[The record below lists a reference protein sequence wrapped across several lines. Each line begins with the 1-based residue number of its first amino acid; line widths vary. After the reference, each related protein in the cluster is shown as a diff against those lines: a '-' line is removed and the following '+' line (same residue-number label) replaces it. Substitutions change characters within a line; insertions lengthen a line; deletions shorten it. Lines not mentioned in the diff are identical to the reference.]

1 MKYTLLFLLLAV
13 ASTKTIAQDTLQIDN
28 FKVTSIKAKSFY
40 KIKNAIDIPITAAT
54 VGWSLYGMS
63 KIYGRDQVPVAELNM
78 LKKSDI
84 NSFDRPV
91 ADNYSL
97 KSKDLSDKLFYG
109 SMPLP
114 LILLADKKIRKDALK
129 IGLLYLE
136 AMGATGT
143 LYTSSAMI
151 FNRFRPYAYNT
162 EVDMATRQRGGA
174 RNSFFA
180 GHPAVVATGTF
191 FMAKVYADYHPQMRN
206 KWILYSL
213 AGAAT
218 ATTGILRIKAGQH
231 FYSDVITG
239 VTVGTLSGILIPHL
253 HKNKN
258 YNQQKISIYPDFQMY
273 STGIRAVVHL

>member
-1 MKYTLLFLLLAV
+1 MKNTLLIFLLAAV
-13 ASTKTIAQDTLQIDN
+13 SYNATAQDTLINKLYEVPKPQP
-28 FKVTSIKAKSFY
+28 VY
-40 KIKNAIDIPITAAT
+40 KIKNAIDLPITGAT

-63 KIYGRDQVPVAELNM
+63 KIYGRSQVPVSELNA
-78 LKKSDI
+78 LKISDI

-91 ADNYSL
+91 ADNYSE
-97 KSKDLSDKLFYG
+97 KSKDLSDKFFYG

-114 LILLADKKIRKDALK
+114 LILMADKRIRKDALK
-129 IGLLYLE
+129 IGVLYLE

-151 FNRFRPYAYNT
+151 VNRFRPYAYNNNVGIT
-162 EVDMATRQRGGA
+162 TRQRGGA

-180 GHPAVVATGTF
+180 GHPAVVATSTF
-191 FMAKVYADYHPQMRN
+191 FMAKVYSDYHPEMRN
-206 KWILYSL
+206 KWILYTL

-239 VTVGTLSGILIPHL
+239 VTVGTLSGILIPHF

-258 YNQQKISIYPDFQMY
+258 KEQRLSIYPDFQMN
-273 STGIRAVVHL
+273 STGLRAVVHL

>member
-1 MKYTLLFLLLAV
+1 MKNTLLIFLLAAV
-13 ASTKTIAQDTLQIDN
+13 SYNATAQDTLINKLYEVPKPQP
-28 FKVTSIKAKSFY
+28 VY
-40 KIKNAIDIPITAAT
+40 KIKNAIDLPITGAT

-63 KIYGRDQVPVAELNM
+63 EIYGRSQVPVSELNA
-78 LKKSDI
+78 LKISDI

-91 ADNYSL
+91 ADNYSE
-97 KSKDLSDKLFYG
+97 KSKDLSDKFFYG

-114 LILLADKKIRKDALK
+114 LILMADKRIRKDALK
-129 IGLLYLE
+129 IGVLYLE

-151 FNRFRPYAYNT
+151 VNRFRPYAYNNNVGIT
-162 EVDMATRQRGGA
+162 TRQRGGA

-180 GHPAVVATGTF
+180 GHPAVVATSTF
-191 FMAKVYADYHPQMRN
+191 FMAKVYSDYHPEMRN
-206 KWILYSL
+206 KWILYTL

-239 VTVGTLSGILIPHL
+239 VTVGTLSGILIPHF

-258 YNQQKISIYPDFQMY
+258 KEQRLSIYPDFQMN
-273 STGIRAVVHL
+273 STGLRAVVHL